1 MKFTK
6 LALATAVGFTLM
18 ATAGC
23 QEDQDPDLTVKAP
36 ASAAEIDS
44 ATRTAIA
51 QDERELKE
59 ELAKAQAKDPSV
71 KDMYYKTDEQGNKEV
86 VIVREVVDKATGQ
99 TSMMESVFPM
109 MAGMMLG
116 QMMASSMM
124 MNAMAMSQM
133 GNYNSGYGRHQSYS
147 SQQYRQRKNMA
158 TSAYAGAMRSN
169 TQRSMNSARYSGSR
183 SSASSLSS
191 RSSGAFSSSSS
202 ARSSG
207 YSAGG

>member
-6 LALATAVGFTLM
+6 LALATAVSFSM
-18 ATAGC
+18 ISIAGC
-23 QEDQDPDLTVKAP
+23 NEVEDPDLQVKAP
-36 ASAAEIDS
+36 ATAAEIDS

-51 QDERELKE
+51 NDERELKE
-59 ELAKAQAKDPSV
+59 ELAKLQAKDPAV
-71 KDMYYKTDEQGNKEV
+71 KDMYYKMDEQGQKEV
-86 VIVREVVDKATGQ
+86 VIVREVVDKTTGQ
-99 TSMMESVFPM
+99 SSMMESVFPM

-124 MNAMAMSQM
+124 MSAMAMAQM
-133 GNYNSGYGRHQSYS
+133 GNYNSGYGRHQSYN
-147 SQQYRQRKNMA
+147 SQQYRARKNMA
-158 TSAYAGAMRSN
+158 TSSYAGGMRSN
-169 TQRSMNSARYSGSR
+169 TQKSMNTIKPMSR
-183 SSASSLSS
+183 ASSVSS

>member
-1 MKFTK
+1 MKASK
-6 LALATAVGFTLM
+6 LALAVALATSAVM
-18 ATAGC
+18 MAGC
-23 QEDQDPDLTVKAP
+23 EAEADPDIAASQTEKA
-36 ASAAEIDS
+36 AVDQAA
-44 ATRTAIA
+44 RQQIA

-59 ELAKAQAKDPSV
+59 ELAKAQAKDPAV
-71 KDMYYKTDEQGNKEV
+71 KDMYYKYDEAGQKEV
-86 VIVREVVDKATGQ
+86 VIVREVVDKTTGQ
-99 TSMMESVFPM
+99 SSMMESAFPM

-124 MNAMAMSQM
+124 MSAMAMAQM

-158 TSAYAGAMRSN
+158 TSNYASATRGNAQKSYN
-169 TQRSMNSARYSGSR
+169 TAKPQARA
-183 SSASSLSS
+183 SSSSLSS

>member
-6 LALATAVGFTLM
+6 LALASAVALSALALT
-18 ATAGC
+18 GC
-23 QEDQDPDLTVKAP
+23 QEEQDPDLTAKPPVSDADV
-36 ASAAEIDS
+36 DS
-44 ATRTAIA
+44 VTRAAIA
-51 QDERELKE
+51 KDERELKE

-133 GNYNSGYGRHQSYS
+133 GNHNSGYGRHQSYS

-158 TSAYAGAMRSN
+158 TSAYASSMRSN

>member
-1 MKFTK
+1 MKYAK
-6 LALATAVGFTLM
+6 LALATAVAFSALTL
-18 ATAGC
+18 TGC
-23 QEDQDPDLTVKAP
+23 QEEQDPDLTVKPPVSDAD
-36 ASAAEIDS
+36 IDS

-86 VIVREVVDKATGQ
+86 VIVREVIDKTTGQ
-99 TSMMESVFPM
+99 STMMESVFPM

-133 GNYNSGYGRHQSYS
+133 GNYNSGYGRHSSYS
-147 SQQYRQRKNMA
+147 SQEYRQRKNMA
-158 TSAYAGAMRSN
+158 TSSYAKSMRSS
-169 TQRSMNSARYSGSR
+169 TQRSLNSARYSGSR
-183 SSASSLSS
+183 SGASSISS